1 MNGALRQRGLG
12 LLGLIFVLALIGF
25 VALLLIK
32 CGPVYLN
39 QMTIERDLREI
50 ANQATVV
57 DGQVDVGALR
67 SAIER
72 RWDVDYITQLEP
84 RDIKVVRGERGLTL
98 SYDYEAREHL
108 FYNIY
113 IVIHFADD
121 IPIRGGAG

>member
-1 MNGALRQRGLG
+1 MNDAVRQRGLT
-12 LLGLIFVLALIGF
+12 LFGLIFVLLVVGF

-32 CGPVYLN
+32 CGPIYLN
-39 QMTIERDLREI
+39 QIAIERDLREI

-72 RWDVDYITQLEP
+72 RWDVDYINQLEP

-98 SYDYEAREHL
+98 SYDYEARAHL
-108 FYNIY
+108 FYNVDL
-113 IVIHFADD
+113 VIHFADD